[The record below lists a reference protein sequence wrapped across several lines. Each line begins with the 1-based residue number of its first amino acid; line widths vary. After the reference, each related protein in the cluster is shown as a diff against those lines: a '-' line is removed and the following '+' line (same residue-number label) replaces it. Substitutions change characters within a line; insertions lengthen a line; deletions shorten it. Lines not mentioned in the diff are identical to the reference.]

1 MKPTLVILNLIA
13 AALVFPA
20 MWLVHSAQV
29 ASAQSMYTELD
40 RAQVIDRARL
50 EGMYPEESKNDR
62 YLIAERY
69 VGRRKNAWML
79 GYPCIFGFI
88 ANAILIGFFMKGKGQ
103 QNKTPKHISKGRG
116 RPSENAQ
123 R

>member
-1 MKPTLVILNLIA
+1 MKLTLVILNLIA
-13 AALVFPA
+13 ATLVFPA

-29 ASAQSMYTELD
+29 AAAKSMYTELD
-40 RAQVIDRARL
+40 RAQVIDRAQL
-50 EGMYPEESKNDR
+50 EKMFPKESKDDR
-62 YLIAERY
+62 NLIAERF
-69 VGRRKNAWML
+69 VGPRKNAWML
-79 GYPCIFGFI
+79 GYPCFFGFV

-103 QNKTPKHISKGRG
+103 QNKTHISKGRG